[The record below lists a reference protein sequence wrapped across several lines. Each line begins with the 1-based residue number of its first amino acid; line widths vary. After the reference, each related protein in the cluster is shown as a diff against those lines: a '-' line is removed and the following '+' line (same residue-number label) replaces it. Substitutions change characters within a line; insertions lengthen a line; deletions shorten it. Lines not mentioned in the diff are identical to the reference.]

1 MTHSF
6 PTRRSSD
13 LRDREYAALVDPGEP
28 RRREGGG
35 HRHVEAAI
43 AIEKRRRSLGS
54 VKAFLHHDEHRH
66 LGAVLRFV
74 ETLFDAEVGRFEGQL
89 GFGENLAFPG
99 LGVEMIDSRD
109 RKSTRLNSS

>member
-1 MTHSF
+1 MRISDWSSDVC
-6 PTRRSSD
+6 SSD
-13 LRDREYAALVDPGEP
+13 LPRLAIFAAAAQVRDREYAALVDPGEP

-74 ETLFDAEVGRFEGQL
+74 ETLFDAEEIGR
-89 GFGENLAFPG
+89 AH
-99 LGVEMIDSRD
+99 V
-109 RKSTRLNSS
+109 